1 MSRGFRGT
9 GGNKGC
15 IRKSGYGCSSLLFI
29 FLLVVSLLS
38 SIEFPG
44 LNFGSMKTVNYVID
58 MDSLSTERFV
68 NASYSWKFI
77 DNGLGKRRIRL
88 NFKLLNK
95 EVKKAMQLIDKIGNM
110 TLEELGL
117 NPRLNYDDPEIQAK
131 YVWSRIYRIVYSK
144 SYQQMETIVNGFG
157 DIFKREKMNNTDR
170 VSFVVTFVQNIK
182 YERPGGTL
190 DLFAPL
196 ETLAKRF
203 GDCDTK
209 SILLYVILER
219 MGIDCALMWSHH
231 YKHAMLGIWVSDN
244 GSYKTLKGKKY
255 YFLETTFPGWHIG
268 ELPPDFRNKRYWYI
282 DEIDKTSGT
291 ENIRFRRNRKE
302 NRSNR
307 RAKPSPAN

>member
-1 MSRGFRGT
+1 MRRGYSRS

-15 IRKSGYGCSSLLFI
+15 TKSGCGCFSLLII

-38 SIEFPG
+38 SIEFPEM
-44 LNFGSMKTVNYVID
+44 NFGSMKTVNYVIN
-58 MDSLSTERFV
+58 MDSLSTERFIT
-68 NASYSWKFI
+68 ASYSWKFI
-77 DNGLGKRRIRL
+77 DNGLGSRRIRIK
-88 NFKLLNK
+88 FKLLSR
-95 EVKKAMQLIDKIGNM
+95 EVKKAMQLIDRIGRM

-117 NPRLNYDDPEIQAK
+117 NPRLNYDDPDIQAK
-131 YVWSRIYRIVYSK
+131 YVWDRIYRIVYSK
-144 SYQQMETIVNGFG
+144 SYTQMETIVKGFS
-157 DIFKREKMNNTDR
+157 DIFKKEKMNNIDR

-190 DLFAPL
+190 DLFAPV

-231 YKHAMLGIWVSDN
+231 YKHAMLGIWVSGN
-244 GSYKTLKGKKY
+244 GSYKLLNGKKY
-255 YFLETTFPGWHIG
+255 YFVETTFPGWHIG

-282 DEIDKTSGT
+282 DEIDKTSRR
-291 ENIRFRRNRKE
+291 ENIENRSNRRE

>member
-1 MSRGFRGT
+1 MS

-15 IRKSGYGCSSLLFI
+15 AGRTGCGCISLLFI
-29 FLLVVSLLS
+29 FLLIVSLLS
-38 SIEFPG
+38 SIEFPE

-68 NASYSWKFI
+68 TASYSWKFI
-77 DNGLGKRRIRL
+77 DNGLGNRRIRIK
-88 NFKLLNK
+88 FKLLSR
-95 EVKKAMQLIDKIGNM
+95 EVKNAMQLIDRIGKM

-131 YVWSRIYRIVYSK
+131 YVWGRIYRIVYSK
-144 SYQQMETIVNGFG
+144 SYPQMETIVNGFS

-170 VSFVVTFVQNIK
+170 VSFIVTFVQNIK

-190 DLFAPL
+190 DLFAPV

-231 YKHAMLGIWVSDN
+231 YKHAMLGIWVSGN
-244 GSYKTLKGKKY
+244 GSYKTLNGKKY

-291 ENIRFRRNRKE
+291 ENIEYKRNRKE

-307 RAKPSPAN
+307 RAKPTPAN

>member
-1 MSRGFRGT
+1 MRRGYSRS

-15 IRKSGYGCSSLLFI
+15 TKSGCGCFSLLFI

-38 SIEFPG
+38 SIEFPEM
-44 LNFGSMKTVNYVID
+44 NFGSMKTVNYVIN
-58 MDSLSTERFV
+58 MDSLSTERFIT
-68 NASYSWKFI
+68 ASYSWKFI
-77 DNGLGKRRIRL
+77 DNGLGSRRIRIK
-88 NFKLLNK
+88 FKLLSR
-95 EVKKAMQLIDKIGNM
+95 EVKKAMQLIDRIGRM

-117 NPRLNYDDPEIQAK
+117 NPRLNYDDPDIQAK
-131 YVWSRIYRIVYSK
+131 YVWDRIYRIVYSK
-144 SYQQMETIVNGFG
+144 SYPQMETIVKGFS
-157 DIFKREKMNNTDR
+157 DIFKKEKMNNIDR

-190 DLFAPL
+190 DLFAPV

-231 YKHAMLGIWVSDN
+231 YKHAMLGIWVSGN
-244 GSYKTLKGKKY
+244 GSYKLLNGKKY
-255 YFLETTFPGWHIG
+255 YFVETTFPGWHIG

-282 DEIDKTSGT
+282 DEIDKTSRR
-291 ENIRFRRNRKE
+291 ENIENRSNRRE

-307 RAKPSPAN
+307 RANPSPAN